1 MDVNRLLKIAE
12 LDRPRNVLDQI
23 EDRIQEAT
31 LRNLGLRNAFDLMDA
46 EAVKSLTNSRA
57 FTFHDEL
64 IRTKT
69 IGFYE
74 SAIETSWRRHIDGLN
89 GSILLRVLREPVFG
103 NLRESSFLAAQ
114 SAVEQNWHQKLSEL
128 TTVISNRSASQIS
141 DEFLSRI
148 KADTLPKFHSYLESE
163 TERLRR
169 SIGALA
175 GYSPASAFA
184 ALTATIDANSF
195 VTAAKLMQGVDTGP
209 ELMKRISSQVSH
221 MVTLPLGH

>member
-12 LDRPRNVLDQI
+12 LDRPRNVFDQI

-69 IGFYE
+69 TGFYE

-89 GSILLRVLREPVFG
+89 GSIFLRVLREPVFG
-103 NLRESSFLAAQ
+103 NLRESSFLA
-114 SAVEQNWHQKLSEL
+114 
-128 TTVISNRSASQIS
+128 
-141 DEFLSRI
+141 
-148 KADTLPKFHSYLESE
+148 
-163 TERLRR
+163 
-169 SIGALA
+169 
-175 GYSPASAFA
+175 
-184 ALTATIDANSF
+184 
-195 VTAAKLMQGVDTGP
+195 
-209 ELMKRISSQVSH
+209 
-221 MVTLPLGH
+221 